1 MKTTSYRNTKDIK
14 FFIRIDANKLIG
26 YGHFYRTLVIA
37 EKLKSEKVNVKYI
50 FNKNSKIAKILKKK
64 KIKFHQINC
73 SNKNLVLEISEIRN
87 LLKKQKKNKK
97 IFLIIDHPY
106 ADTKYLKEAKNI
118 SDYLLVYAVDHLRKR
133 YYFGDIIINQNYK
146 ASRNNIK
153 AEKSALKLVGTKFI
167 LIRKNFLDLKKKYH
181 KKNEIFAN
189 FGGSDN
195 LDFSFKLL
203 KLFESYIKNKQIKN
217 IVLNIVVGPGYNNY
231 NKLKKAAKR
240 IKQIKVYNNP
250 KNFNQIM
257 VKSKMAIVAAGSIC
271 WELAYLKILGV
282 VIAASKNQE
291 RVAQQLGND
300 KYFFNINKKKLLSP
314 NLILNKVK
322 FIFKNYQDTMKTNK
336 NKFSKLVDGKG
347 VERIFYNIQRLI
359 IKKNLD

>member
-1 MKTTSYRNTKDIK
+1 MTLLYL
-14 FFIRIDANKLIG
+14 ALI
-26 YGHFYRTLVIA
+26 
-37 EKLKSEKVNVKYI
+37 
-50 FNKNSKIAKILKKK
+50 
-64 KIKFHQINC
+64 Q
-73 SNKNLVLEISEIRN
+73 
-87 LLKKQKKNKK
+87 
-97 IFLIIDHPY
+97 
-106 ADTKYLKEAKNI
+106 
-118 SDYLLVYAVDHLRKR
+118 
-133 YYFGDIIINQNYK
+133 
-146 ASRNNIK
+146 
-153 AEKSALKLVGTKFI
+153 
-167 LIRKNFLDLKKKYH
+167 
-181 KKNEIFAN
+181 
-189 FGGSDN
+189 
-195 LDFSFKLL
+195 
-203 KLFESYIKNKQIKN
+203 NKQIKN